1 MLDIQENVDIKE
13 YSTLKIGGKFRYFVV
28 IKDENDLLSLFSIIK
43 HNDIYKDLPLYIIG
57 SGSNIVFSDGIINR
71 IFVKLG
77 IEVFD
82 IIKEEK
88 NDVYIKVG
96 AGVSWDDFVKKSIDQ
111 NFSGVEAMSI
121 IPGTVGAGPVQ
132 NVGAYGV
139 EVKDVLS
146 EVVVYDLKENKIK
159 NLLNEDCEFSYRDS
173 IFKKEKGRYIIL
185 YVVYKL
191 SKDKPKVPNY
201 PDVLNYFKEKN
212 INEPSLTEIR
222 EAIISIRNSKLPDF
236 RFLPNVGSFF
246 KNPIVLNEVAE
257 KIRIEFPDV
266 KLFKVGEDYTKIPA
280 GWLIENAG
288 LKGKDFGSI
297 SIYHKNALVLVNNGN
312 ATFSDLLNTK
322 NEIIKNVEEKFGI
335 TLEQEPEII

>member
-1 MLDIQENVDIKE
+1 MEIQENVNIKD
-13 YSTLKIGGKFRYFVV
+13 YSTFKIGGKFRYFIL
-28 IKDENDLLSLFSIIK
+28 IKNEDDFLSLITIVKDNIK
-43 HNDIYKDLPLYIIG
+43 YKDLPLYIIG
-57 SGSNIVFSDGIINR
+57 SGSNIVFSDGIING
-71 IFVKLG
+71 IFIKLG
-77 IEVFD
+77 IEKFD
-82 IIKEEK
+82 ILKEEK
-88 NDVYIKVG
+88 DDVYIKVG
-96 AGVSWDDFVKKSIDQ
+96 AGMSWDDFVKKSIDQ

-132 NVGAYGV
+132 NIGAYGV

-159 NLLNEDCEFSYRDS
+159 NLSNKDCEFSYRDS

-185 YVVYKL
+185 YVVYRL

-212 INEPSLTEIR
+212 INEPNLVEIR

-236 RFLPNVGSFF
+236 RILPNVGSFF
-246 KNPIVLNEVAE
+246 KNPIVLNEIAE
-257 KIRIEFPDV
+257 KIKIEFPDI
-266 KLFKVGEDYTKIPA
+266 KSFKVGEDYTKIPA

-288 LKGKDFGSI
+288 LKGKDFGNI

-312 ATFSDLLNTK
+312 ATFQDLTNTK
-322 NEIIKNVEEKFGI
+322 NEILKIVKEKFGI
-335 TLEQEPEII
+335 SLEQEPEII

>member
-1 MLDIQENVDIKE
+1 MEIQENVDIKDC
-13 YSTLKIGGKFRYFVV
+13 STFKIGGKFRYFIT
-28 IKDENDLLSLFSIIK
+28 IKNEDDLLSFISFIK
-43 HNDIYKDLPLYIIG
+43 NDGKYKDLPFYILG
-57 SGSNIVFSDGIINR
+57 SGSNIIFSDGVIDG
-71 IFVKLG
+71 IFIKLG
-77 IEVFD
+77 IEKFD

-88 NDVYIKVG
+88 DNAYIKVG
-96 AGVSWDDFVKKSIDQ
+96 AGISWDDFVKKSIDQ
-111 NFSGVEAMSI
+111 NFSGVEALSI

-139 EVKDVLS
+139 EIKDVLD
-146 EVVVYDLKENKIK
+146 EVIVYDLKESRLKS
-159 NLLNEDCEFSYRDS
+159 LSNEDCKFSYRDS

-191 SKDKPKVPNY
+191 SKNKPKVPNY

-212 INEPSLTEIR
+212 IDDPNQAEIR

-236 RFLPNVGSFF
+236 RFTPNVGSFF

-257 KIRIEFPDV
+257 KIKVDFPDV
-266 KLFKVGEDYTKIPA
+266 KLFKVDENNTKIPA

-288 LKGKDFGSI
+288 LKGKDFGNI

-312 ATFSDLLNTK
+312 ATFQDLINAK
-322 NEIIKNVEEKFGI
+322 NEIVRIVKDKFGI